1 MIQISP
7 YPLWIGQGGEGH
19 DFRRVLDLG
28 IEAVIELAMEEPP
41 LPHHRELVGCRFP
54 LIDGTGNR
62 PELLALAVRTVAN
75 LIASGT
81 PTLVCCGGGM
91 SRSPAVVATAMA
103 LVQREPAESCLKRI
117 ARHHP
122 HDVSPG
128 LWTDL
133 VKLPARFFELAPF
146 AARN

>member
-1 MIQISP
+1 MIQIIP
-7 YPLWIGQGGEGH
+7 YSLWIGRGGEGD
-19 DFRRVLDLG
+19 DFRRYLDLG
-28 IEAVIELAMEEPP
+28 IEAVVELAIEEPV
-41 LPHHRELVGCRFP
+41 LPHRRELVGCRFP

-75 LIASGT
+75 LIASAT
-81 PTLVCCGGGM
+81 PTLVCCGGGL

-103 LVQREPAESCLKRI
+103 LVHREPPEDCLKRI
-117 ARHHP
+117 AWHHP

-133 VKLPARFFELAPF
+133 VKLPPRLFELAPV
-146 AARN
+146 APKS